1 LFCLLWIFSIYF
13 AGHYGIPKPFC
24 AIQYY
29 KGVEEFG
36 KHMKTEENYIKE
48 VHFIDM
54 DDNMCQT
61 IHKTFEKYLGQGK
74 PI

>member
-1 LFCLLWIFSIYF
+1 MDIFYLFCRTLWNS
-13 AGHYGIPKPFC
+13 K
-24 AIQYY
+24 AIY

-48 VHFIDM
+48 VQFIDM